1 MNKDIDLSKSGH
13 ALSPFT
19 KKLNFVSEEDGL
31 LVYSVSDGG
40 HLRIGYN
47 DDIIDYIDFDGGPF
61 LRKGSY
67 FWANDKKYNI
77 DKFTHDGNFNDIKV
91 YLKENDLSN

>member
-19 KKLNFVSEEDGL
+19 KKLNFVSEEDGF
-31 LVYSVSDGG
+31 LVYSVSNDCY
-40 HLRIGYN
+40 LRVGYN
-47 DDIIDYIDFDGGPF
+47 NDIIDYIDFDGGPF
-61 LRKGSY
+61 LQKGSY
-67 FWANDKKYNI
+67 FWDNDKKYNI
-77 DKFTHDGNFNDIKV
+77 DKFTHNGKFEDIKV